1 MSDVG
6 TLIIF
11 GASGDLTTRL
21 LLPGL
26 GSLMASSE
34 KDESGLA
41 DGLLVLG
48 SGRSEKA
55 RDEWQES
62 VRKALTEGGAPEKA
76 AGAVADR
83 ADYIQADPTDP
94 ADLERI
100 LAAADGVPALYFALP
115 PAVAL
120 KVVDA
125 LAEVELPEGAIFAL
139 EKPFGS
145 DVESAAEL
153 NQRIAKLVPEHQ
165 VHRIDHFL
173 GQPMVLG
180 LLGMRFAGRIL
191 EPVWNAENIERV
203 EITYDE
209 QLALEGRAGYYD
221 SAGALVDMLQSHLLQ
236 LLSVLAMEPLVS
248 IDEDDFRSS
257 TAQVLKATRLWTGD
271 PVLPGT
277 DAPSRRARYTAGT
290 IDGKELPAYADEEG
304 VDPSKATETLAE
316 MVVEVNTRRWAGVP
330 FILRSGKAIAE
341 PRRQIDVQFRAPRF
355 VPHGLTGSR
364 AAERFT
370 IGIRPQV
377 FELNLAVNGEKDPF
391 ELDRATLETGV
402 PAPELTQYG
411 EVLRGVLSGDPT
423 LSVRGDVAEQCWRI
437 VAPVLESWR
446 KGEVPLDEYAAGS
459 HGPAAWEDQSA

>member
-26 GSLMASSE
+26 GSLMGSSE
-34 KDESGLA
+34 QSESDLA
-41 DGLLVLG
+41 DGLVVIG

-55 RDEWQES
+55 RDEWQNS
-62 VRKALTEGGAPEKA
+62 VRDALTEGGAPEDS

-83 ADYIQADPTDP
+83 SDYIQGDPTDS

-100 LAAADGVPALYFALP
+100 LGEAEGVPVLYFALP
-115 PAVAL
+115 PAVVE

-125 LAEVELPEGAIFAL
+125 LAEVDLPEGTILAL

-145 DVESAAEL
+145 DADNAHAL
-153 NQRIAKLVPEHQ
+153 NERLTKLVPEHQ

-221 SAGALVDMLQSHLLQ
+221 SAGALIDMLQSHLLQ
-236 LLSVLAMEPLVS
+236 LLSVLAMEPLIS

-257 TAQVLKATRLWTGD
+257 TAQVLNATQVWSGE

-277 DAPSRRARYTAGT
+277 DAPSRRARYVEGT
-290 IDGKELPAYADEEG
+290 IDGKELPAYVDEEG
-304 VDPSKATETLAE
+304 VDPENETETLAE
-316 MVVEVNTRRWAGVP
+316 MAVEVNTRRWAGVP

-341 PRRQIDVQFRAPRF
+341 PRRQIDVHFRAPRF
-355 VPHGLTGSR
+355 VPRGLTGSPT
-364 AAERFT
+364 AEKFT

-391 ELDRATLETGV
+391 ELDRATLGTEV
-402 PAPELTQYG
+402 PSPELTQYG
-411 EVLRGVLSGDPT
+411 EVLRGVLAGDPT

-437 VAPVLESWR
+437 VAPVLEAWK
-446 KGEVPLDEYAAGS
+446 KGEVPLDEYPAGS
-459 HGPAAWEDQSA
+459 HGPSSWETPGG